1 MRWAVLRGSPARRPI
16 SLNGRRGSL
25 REKDARTRIA
35 LRRDLRPEPWEP
47 RRLGNFRIVES
58 YPGIWKRYA
67 RNRASVKGQCGR
79 FVHRRKACDESMS
92 IQDLF
97 EARPRGDK
105 LGLVDGSAPGEEVD
119 DTDGVTGGL
128 AWAAFSP
135 EEVVIRPAS
144 GTSRARRCDAS
155 SRELRSIRSTTMCD
169 FDRFLREV
177 WVNERG

>member
-1 MRWAVLRGSPARRPI
+1 
-16 SLNGRRGSL
+16 
-25 REKDARTRIA
+25 
-35 LRRDLRPEPWEP
+35 
-47 RRLGNFRIVES
+47 
-58 YPGIWKRYA
+58 
-67 RNRASVKGQCGR
+67 
-79 FVHRRKACDESMS
+79 MS

-105 LGLVDGSAPGEEVD
+105 LGLVDGQAHAHRAPEATRRLLQAKRHGSTPGEEVD

-144 GTSRARRCDAS
+144 GTSRAHRCDAS